1 LAVASKERIRV
12 APEVPTLIEEGVAVQ
27 VDFWYGLL
35 APAAT
40 PLAIVERY
48 NKEFNDIL
56 RMPQIAEKLSMQGLT
71 VVGGTPERLGK
82 FIAQDIVRWQ
92 KVVTEAGIARE

>member
-1 LAVASKERIRV
+1 MIAVATIR
-12 APEVPTLIEEGVAVQ
+12 ARTSA
-27 VDFWYGLL
+27 
-35 APAAT
+35 AAT

-56 RMPQIAEKLSMQGLT
+56 RVPQIAEKLSIQGLT